1 MPISRDEF
9 QRIDDGSSGLDL
21 SLETTLGRV
30 FRFFL
35 THAGYAFRK
44 DEILDAIDGPQEM
57 IEFSLIRLERR
68 GFVEHRDR
76 FWAIADCELAVISAG
91 LHGAVSAGDIDGG
104 FSDED
109 VAAWM
114 ETAIDPIE
122 EVPNDDNRDCS

>member
-30 FRFFL
+30 YRFFL

-44 DEILDAIDGPQEM
+44 DEILDAIDRPQET
-57 IEFSLIRLERR
+57 IESSLIRLERR

-76 FWAIADCELAVISAG
+76 FWASG
-91 LHGAVSAGDIDGG
+91 LRTRRHLRWPTWYR
-104 FSDED
+104 ER
-109 VAAWM
+109 W
-114 ETAIDPIE
+114 
-122 EVPNDDNRDCS
+122 